1 MNTLIAAHDLTVSI
15 DGRTL
20 IDQVSFSV
28 PAGEIVTI
36 IGPNGG
42 GKTTLLKALLG
53 LIKTDRGRV
62 ERAPK
67 LTLGYM
73 PQKLAIDRAL
83 PLTARRFIR
92 LSGRIE
98 SGTAQ
103 RVGEECD
110 ITHLLDR
117 DMSVLSGGEIQRVLL
132 ARSLAHDPDL
142 LVLDEPAQGMDVTG
156 QAALFELLARIRD
169 RRGCSVLMVSHD
181 LHLVMRGTD
190 RVICLNGHICC
201 TGGPEEVRVDPAFAE
216 LFGARAADQL
226 ALYHHHHDHTHDDDG
241 SVVPLEGHGHHGHE
255 HHGHDHGHGGAP

>member
-181 LHLVMRGTD
+181 LHLVMADTD
-190 RVICLNGHICC
+190 EVVCLNHHVCCAGH
-201 TGGPEEVRVDPAFAE
+201 PEMVANDPAYIQ
-216 LFGARAADQL
+216 LFGKQVAGAL
-226 ALYHHHHDHTHDDDG
+226 AVYHHHHDHDHDAHG
-241 SVVPLEGHGHHGHE
+241 NVVPHE
-255 HHGHDHGHGGAP
+255 HHDHADHGGHDHG